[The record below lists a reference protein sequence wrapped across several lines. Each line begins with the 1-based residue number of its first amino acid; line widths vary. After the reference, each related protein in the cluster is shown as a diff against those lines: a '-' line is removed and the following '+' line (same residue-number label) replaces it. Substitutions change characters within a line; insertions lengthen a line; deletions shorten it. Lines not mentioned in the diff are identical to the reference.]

1 MKTPYLLLAMPQMND
16 PYFMKTVVLILKHN
30 SEGALGV
37 IINKSLK
44 DEDDGP
50 ALMRA
55 EIKDLAGNTVSE
67 FDETLFDGGPVEE
80 EKVTSLHN
88 ISEIGQPELKISEN
102 LFMSD
107 DPQTF
112 QRIFEF
118 PDSEN
123 RRRFFLGK
131 SEWTPGQLDTE
142 IRNGAWY
149 PASFDMNLLFYK
161 KPANP
166 ENAEQWQDEI
176 WKKALESSGL
186 NPLTLMS
193 QGSGTDIN

>member
-1 MKTPYLLLAMPQMND
+1 MPQMND

-166 ENAEQWQDEI
+166 ENAEHWQDEI

>member
-166 ENAEQWQDEI
+166 ENAEHWQDEI